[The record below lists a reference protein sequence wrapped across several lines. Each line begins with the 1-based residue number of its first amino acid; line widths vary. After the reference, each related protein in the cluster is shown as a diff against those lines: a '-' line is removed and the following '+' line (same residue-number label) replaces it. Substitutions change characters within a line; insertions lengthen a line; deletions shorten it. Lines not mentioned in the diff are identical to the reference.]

1 MIAPKEYF
9 KEKERLKDLDSYSIL
24 DTLSETDYDNL
35 TAIAS
40 EICDTPISLISL
52 IDTNRQWFKSSHGLN
67 AVETPRDYAFCAH
80 AINDINNTFIVEDAR
95 LDERFHD
102 NPLVL
107 GGPSVVFYAGVPL
120 ISEDGF
126 PLGTL
131 CVIDQKPKKLNAH
144 QIQSLNALSQQV
156 MNLLN
161 LRKSKL
167 LLEKTL
173 VNLEEKNEELER
185 FAIIAAHD
193 LKSPLIGISGM
204 AQLFSEIY
212 GHQVD
217 SKGQEMLSLIE
228 SSSNN
233 LRILIDGLLDY
244 SKSDSVLKERRSII
258 NLDELKKEIFNLFNY
273 EQNLT
278 LNFNTSLNDIVV
290 NKTVLEQI
298 LINLISN
305 SIKYCD
311 KDEVKIEIGINSLES
326 HYEFYVNDNG
336 PGIAKEYQEKI
347 FKIFEVLTA
356 EDKFGRA
363 GNGIGL
369 ATVKKIVEKSGGI
382 IKVESEIG
390 KGSTFMFTIEK
401 KLA

>member
-1 MIAPKEYF
+1 
-9 KEKERLKDLDSYSIL
+9 
-24 DTLSETDYDNL
+24 
-35 TAIAS
+35 
-40 EICDTPISLISL
+40 
-52 IDTNRQWFKSSHGLN
+52 
-67 AVETPRDYAFCAH
+67 
-80 AINDINNTFIVEDAR
+80 
-95 LDERFHD
+95 
-102 NPLVL
+102 
-107 GGPSVVFYAGVPL
+107 
-120 ISEDGF
+120 
-126 PLGTL
+126 
-131 CVIDQKPKKLNAH
+131 
-144 QIQSLNALSQQV
+144 
-156 MNLLN
+156 
-161 LRKSKL
+161 
-167 LLEKTL
+167 
-173 VNLEEKNEELER
+173 
-185 FAIIAAHD
+185 
-193 LKSPLIGISGM
+193 M